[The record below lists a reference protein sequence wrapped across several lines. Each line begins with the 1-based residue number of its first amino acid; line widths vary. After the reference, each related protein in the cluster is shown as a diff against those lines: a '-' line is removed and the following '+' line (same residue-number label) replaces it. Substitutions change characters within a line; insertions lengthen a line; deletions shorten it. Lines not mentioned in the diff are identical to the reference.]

1 MPETNVG
8 GWQGPPQG
16 FGLEWQPPRELMV
29 SGVLKALWTAEA
41 PSQDYDDA
49 LAGPEG
55 RSLRNL
61 GFSHDRLRG
70 GLPCYWEG
78 VHSDPRQVECI
89 VNTALRG
96 LDAYREKAARERAE
110 KAERAAQ
117 AVAAAERRA
126 AEDLALAERAIAAA
140 RESLRIQAW
149 AWAVREDV
157 KTAERH
163 IARGP
168 AGMERYQSEHLL
180 DLVARAQANV
190 DRALRAME
198 IPYEPEA
205 ERAADPAVQAAAHEG
220 CRLLTARDAD
230 RAGVIN
236 KTGWGKTTTTRGH
249 ILAGL
254 PALDVTLASHA
265 LRALRT
271 HRRQLPPELDRQIFG
286 LDLPDLLAA
295 AAAA

>member
-1 MPETNVG
+1 MPETSVG
-8 GWQGPPQG
+8 GWQGPPAG
-16 FGLEWQPPRELMV
+16 FGLQWQPPREFRV

-89 VNTALRG
+89 VNTAIRG
-96 LDAYREKAARERAE
+96 LDAYRAKVARERAE
-110 KAERAAQ
+110 KAEREAQ
-117 AVAAAERRA
+117 AAVAVARRA

-140 RESLRIQAW
+140 RESLRTQAW
-149 AWAVREDV
+149 AWAVRDDV
-157 KTAERH
+157 ETAERR

-190 DRALRAME
+190 DRALKAME

-205 ERAADPAVQAAAHEG
+205 ERAALPEVQAAAHEG
-220 CRLLTARDAD
+220 CRLLTTRDAD
-230 RAGVIN
+230 RAGVRN
-236 KTGWGKTTTTRGH
+236 QSGWGKTTTTRGH

-254 PALDVTLASHA
+254 PALDATLASHA

-271 HRRQLPPELDRQIFG
+271 HRKQLPRDLELRVFG
-286 LDLPDLLAA
+286 QEMTDLLAA

>member
-78 VHSDPRQVECI
+78 VHADPAQVACL
-89 VNTALRG
+89 VNTAIRG
-96 LDAYREKAARERAE
+96 LDAYREKAARERVE
-110 KAERAAQ
+110 RAEREALAAA
-117 AVAAAERRA
+117 AVARRA
-126 AEDLALAERAIAAA
+126 AEDLALAQRAIAAA
-140 RESLRIQAW
+140 RESLRTQAW
-149 AWAVREDV
+149 AWAVRDDV
-157 KTAERH
+157 ETAERR
-163 IARGP
+163 IAREP
-168 AGMERYQSEHLL
+168 AGLERYQSEHLL
-180 DLVARAQANV
+180 DLVKRAQDNV
-190 DRALRAME
+190 DRAMAAMQ

-205 ERAADPAVQAAAHEG
+205 ERAALPEVQAAAHEA

-230 RAGVIN
+230 RAGIRN
-236 KTGWGKTTTTRGH
+236 KSGWGKTTSTRGH

-254 PALDVTLASHA
+254 PALDATLASHA
-265 LRALRT
+265 LRALRV
-271 HRRQLPPELDRQIFG
+271 HRKQLSRDLELRVFG
-286 LDLPDLLAA
+286 HEMADMISSAA
-295 AAAA
+295 